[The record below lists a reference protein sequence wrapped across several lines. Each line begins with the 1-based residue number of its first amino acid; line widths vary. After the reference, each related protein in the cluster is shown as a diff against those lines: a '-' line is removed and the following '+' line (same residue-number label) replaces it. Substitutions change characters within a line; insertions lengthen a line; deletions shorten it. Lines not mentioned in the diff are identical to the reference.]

1 VIPRAAPRRGGL
13 ALALGLA
20 GTLAAADAAA
30 LALAV
35 VGGEGDPILTVDLP
49 PDGRWCLVWNHSVTG
64 IEVADCFRAGP
75 GGMVLESSHQPDF
88 AAGLGDLPGEGRV
101 RSDGAGGYVIE
112 GLSRPVPEAG
122 LALRRGGPAVAQ
134 RFLVDGR
141 TLPLPPGPRGERL
154 LVRLLSPAAGGH
166 APSQAPRTSRRRQP
180 RPLPAKKPGEQ
191 CRGCGGGERPAV
203 DRQRAIDHEGTRA
216 RTRAHLLAPTGAS
229 RATGSGDRGLSR
241 QGAAACGTPLPAAG
255 SH

>member
-1 VIPRAAPRRGGL
+1 VIPRAAPRHGAL

-35 VGGEGDPILTVDLP
+35 VGGEGDPILTVELP

-64 IEVADCFRAGP
+64 IEVADCFRADA
-75 GGMVLESSHQPDF
+75 GGMVLESSRQPDF

-122 LALRRGGPAVAQ
+122 LALRRAGPAVAQ
-134 RFLVDGR
+134 RLLITGR
-141 TLPLPPGPRGERL
+141 TLPLPPGRRGERL
-154 LVRLLSPAAGGH
+154 LVHLLSPAAGGH
-166 APSQAPRTSRRRQP
+166 APSQAPRASRCRQP
-180 RPLPAKKPGEQ
+180 RPLSAKKPGEQ
-191 CRGCGGGERPAV
+191 RRGCGGGERPAV
-203 DRQRAIDHEGTRA
+203 DRQRAIDHERTLA
-216 RTRAHLLAPTGAS
+216 RNRAHHVAPKGACRTAGTGDL
-229 RATGSGDRGLSR
+229 RRT
-241 QGAAACGTPLPAAG
+241 AAAASGTPPPG
-255 SH
+255 GGR

>member
-30 LALAV
+30 LALVV
-35 VGGEGDPILTVDLP
+35 VGGEGNPILTVDLP
-49 PDGRWCLVWNHSVTG
+49 PEGRWCLVWNHSVTD

-75 GGMVLESSHQPDF
+75 GGMVLESSRQPDF

-101 RSDGAGGYVIE
+101 RSDGAGGYVID

-122 LALRRGGPAVAQ
+122 LALRRAGPAVAQ
-134 RFLVDGR
+134 RLLVAGR

-154 LVRLLSPAAGGH
+154 LVRLLSPAAGAH
-166 APSQAPRTSRRRQP
+166 PPSQAPRVGRRPRP

-216 RTRAHLLAPTGAS
+216 RTRGHLLAPTGAS
-229 RATGSGDRGLSR
+229 RATGSGDRRLSR
-241 QGAAACGTPLPAAG
+241 QAASGTPRPAAG